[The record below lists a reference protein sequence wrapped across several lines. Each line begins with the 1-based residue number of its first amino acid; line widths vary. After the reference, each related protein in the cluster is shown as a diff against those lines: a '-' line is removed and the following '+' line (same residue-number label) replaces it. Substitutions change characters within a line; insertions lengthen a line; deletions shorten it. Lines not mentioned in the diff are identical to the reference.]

1 MEYSLIPKFME
12 AQTLDVRELHWAIN
26 YRTMLVLWIV
36 LGMISL
42 ITGGL

>member
-1 MEYSLIPKFME
+1 MEYTLIQKFME

-26 YRTMLVLWIV
+26 KKTMVVLWLV